1 MAIFVPPPGG
11 PVVTLSPG
19 DLTTIING
27 AAAGSTPVSVVFNVR
42 AGAGRFE
49 PKINLWAQGGGASVI
64 AATLQVSGDGGTTW
78 VTAPSGATL
87 DFVANPDQEFSAMP
101 GKLYRLNVGTLTG
114 GTGLTVNAGV
124 S

>member
-1 MAIFVPPPGG
+1 MAIFIPPPGG
-11 PVVTLSPG
+11 PVVCLSPG

-27 AAAGSTPVSVVFNVR
+27 AAAGGTPTSIVFCVQRGPGSTAPTL
-42 AGAGRFE
+42 
-49 PKINLWAQGGGASVI
+49 NLYASIGGATVVS
-64 AATLQVSGDGGTTW
+64 ATLQVSGDGGKTY

-87 DFVANPDQEFSAMP
+87 NFVTNPDQTFTVIP
-101 GKLYRLNVGTLTG
+101 GKLYRLAIGTLTG